1 MVRDAPS
8 ALLTMR
14 PIKVRVSPAMAAGV
28 IGKLW
33 EIGDVVDMLEAW
45 EVAN

>member
-14 PIKVRVSPAMAAGV
+14 PIKADHWREGGTYGLIARRPRSTTFFGV
-28 IGKLW
+28 P
-33 EIGDVVDMLEAW
+33 
-45 EVAN
+45 